1 MPAYASAASSCSASV
16 AWPSFGLVAGSAA
29 PACLPSAAAASVGMK
44 PNSVAIR
51 ATGAASADSTTST
64 PAYAAWRSQE
74 GVYGL
79 SCCWSNSS
87 FGSAASAEGV

>member
-1 MPAYASAASSCSASV
+1 MLAYASAANSCSASV

-29 PACLPSAAAASVGMK
+29 MACLPSAAAASVGMK

-51 ATGAASADSTTST
+51 ATGAASADSTST

-74 GVYGL
+74 GVYAP
-79 SCCWSNSS
+79 SCYWSSSS
-87 FGSAASAEGV
+87 FGSAAASG